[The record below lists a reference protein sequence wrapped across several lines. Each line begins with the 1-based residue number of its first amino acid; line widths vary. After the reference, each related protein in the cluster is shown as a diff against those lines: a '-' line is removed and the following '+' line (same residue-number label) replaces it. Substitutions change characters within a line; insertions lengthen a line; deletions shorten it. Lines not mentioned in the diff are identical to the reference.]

1 LTSRQGNVSRV
12 ARAGKRLLLPF
23 WNTGHRL
30 AWRLGEH
37 LDAIR
42 HRRYEHCEVCGRFG
56 PMLYRRW
63 IIPPRLVELWGISE
77 RQAAAFARKESC
89 ACAGCGATL
98 RARRLARVLLDLY
111 PAGQPPA
118 AARSIA
124 AWVRTPEA
132 RALRVAEIN
141 RIDGLHDLLAAL
153 PHVAT
158 SDFAPGAAPGAIVN
172 GVRNEDLT
180 RLTYPDDSFDLV
192 LTSETLEH
200 VPDLDAALREIRR
213 VLVPGGR
220 HLCTVP
226 FRPGVPRTFART
238 AVRPDGSLDHLAPPI
253 RHPDGDAGYL
263 VFTEIGADFPEI
275 LRRAGFEVAVAF
287 GPATDDDLAQVF
299 SSRKMGR

>member
-42 HRRYEHCEVCGRFG
+42 HCRYEHCDVCGRFG

-63 IIPPRLVELWGISE
+63 IIPPRLVGLWGISE

-98 RARRLARVLLDLY
+98 RARRLARMLLDLY
-111 PAGQPPA
+111 PVGQPPT

-124 AWVRTPEA
+124 AWVRAPEA
-132 RALRVAEIN
+132 RALCVAEIN
-141 RIDGLHDLLAAL
+141 RIEGLHDVLAAL
-153 PHVAT
+153 PNVAA
-158 SDFAPGAAPGAIVN
+158 SDFAPGASRGAIVN

-180 RLTYPDDSFDLV
+180 RLTYPDDSFDVV

-200 VPDLDAALREIRR
+200 VPDLDAALLEIRR

-226 FRPGVPRTFART
+226 FLPGVARTFART
-238 AVRPDGSLDHLAPPI
+238 ALRPDGRLDHVAPPI
-253 RHPDGDAGYL
+253 RHPGGDAGFL

-275 LRRAGFEVAVAF
+275 LRSTGFEVEVAF
-287 GPATDDDLAQVF
+287 GPATDDDLAQVYI
-299 SSRKMGR
+299 SRKMEP